1 MCVIIPVDGIVSIG
15 RPVPLY
21 FSTDTPMVFPDV
33 TTDFSE
39 RESGKHHMTN
49 NIALFSG
56 KMMVGHDGLLSG
68 LSVGRASLY
77 QKTRHVLS
85 LSHVVQ
91 LQVESTL
98 IAKLQVVKG
107 YNIKKSASIT
117 NDCIIASS
125 ARTIGATVYTQNRKD
140 FEAILEVTDF
150 KVVFV

>member
-1 MCVIIPVDGIVSIG
+1 MES
-15 RPVPLY
+15 LAEHL
-21 FSTDTPMVFPDV
+21 MVFPDA

-91 LQVESTL
+91 LQVESTWHEYKEMSICHQRPL
-98 IAKLQVVKG
+98 ARRFSHLVVVCVG
-107 YNIKKSASIT
+107 
-117 NDCIIASS
+117 
-125 ARTIGATVYTQNRKD
+125 RP
-140 FEAILEVTDF
+140 
-150 KVVFV
+150 